1 MTGNISLWGIPVGGY
16 LCSQENMGIKK
27 IAQTGVVRKM
37 SIFSNMTQN
46 ISLEEYLALLER
58 MKQAALCDMDTFPE
72 KENRSGDERV
82 FSFLGV
88 RFRYR
93 DDEDCLYADCSS
105 MGYQPF
111 TRFHPHLWEYMKE
124 ESEGFL
130 EDQDL
135 FEEPMEDK
143 FYWEVTKYIQLD
155 ERIYEQYEVTFSLK
169 LEMLSVKGYLYE
181 FERWRFRHSEYLK
194 YFTEEQEFI
203 LKHAR
208 QSETPVNV
216 VLPYHPGDIL
226 YLDAQPFG
234 RPFYA
239 VYCGETMSDRDHF
252 EWTKKEYGCY
262 KREHPCLY
270 LSEDHKGLDLTNL
283 AGWFT
288 DYVPFPYAPLDRI
301 RVAATCGNPGLLK
314 ASKMLKKAPDVF
326 WKWRDM
332 KWSGAPAG
340 DNGGMEKYIF

>member
-1 MTGNISLWGIPVGGY
+1 
-16 LCSQENMGIKK
+16 
-27 IAQTGVVRKM
+27 M
-37 SIFSNMTQN
+37 SILSIMTQN

-226 YLDAQPFG
+226 YLDAKPFG

-252 EWTKKEYGCY
+252 EWTKKEYGFY

-301 RVAATCGNPGLLK
+301 RVADTCGNPGLLK
-314 ASKMLKKAPDVF
+314 ASKMLKKDPDVF
-326 WKWRDM
+326 WKWRDL

>member
-226 YLDAQPFG
+226 YLDAKPFG

-252 EWTKKEYGCY
+252 EWTKKEYGFY

-270 LSEDHKGLDLTNL
+270 ISEDHKGLDLTNL

-301 RVAATCGNPGLLK
+301 RVADTCGNPGLLK
-314 ASKMLKKAPDVF
+314 ASKMLKKDPDVF
-326 WKWRDM
+326 WKWRDL

>member
-1 MTGNISLWGIPVGGY
+1 
-16 LCSQENMGIKK
+16 
-27 IAQTGVVRKM
+27 M
-37 SIFSNMTQN
+37 SILSIMTQN

-82 FSFLGV
+82 FSFLGI

-194 YFTEEQEFI
+194 YFTEELEFI

-216 VLPYHPGDIL
+216 VLPYHPGDIH
-226 YLDAQPFG
+226 YLDAKPFG

-252 EWTKKEYGCY
+252 EWTKKEYGFY

-301 RVAATCGNPGLLK
+301 RVADTCGNPGLLK
-314 ASKMLKKAPDVF
+314 ASKMLKKDPDVF
-326 WKWRDM
+326 WKWRDL